1 MPKFAKTCNNPFH
14 DEWSDGFEGSSR
26 IVNLR
31 AYNLDEF
38 ASAFAKFSSDE
49 KNYKV
54 TPIKINQICKNCLQQ
69 CLKKKNFIRYLPHLP
84 STDKIE
90 KKVSYNFAKISLK
103 MLISRYYT
111 TKVLY
116 ILNLYEQNL

>member
-38 ASAFAKFSSDE
+38 ARAFAKFSSDE
-49 KNYKV
+49 KNCEV
-54 TPIKINQICKNCLQQ
+54 TPKKINQICKNCLQQ
-69 CLKKKNFIRYLPHLP
+69 NLKKKNFIRYLPQLP
-84 STDKIE
+84 STDEIE
-90 KKVSYNFAKISLK
+90 RKLEDISTFLRSEPDQAEDEGPASPNQS
-103 MLISRYYT
+103 LR
-111 TKVLY
+111 
-116 ILNLYEQNL
+116 